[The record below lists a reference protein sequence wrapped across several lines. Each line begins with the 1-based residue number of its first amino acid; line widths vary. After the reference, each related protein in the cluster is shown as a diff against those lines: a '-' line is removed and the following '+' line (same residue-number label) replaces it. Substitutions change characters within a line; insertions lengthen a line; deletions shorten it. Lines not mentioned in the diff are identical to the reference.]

1 MKLIVGGSYKGKT
14 EYLLSQLALSPEQ
27 IVAGEKLAA
36 EHSVEDAGNNGIKS
50 AKWMAI
56 NHLHLYIRE
65 RLLQGADRETI
76 LEEILSWLEQ
86 SPELILVC
94 DEVGCGIVPMEAF
107 EREYRE
113 SVGRICCVLAQRA
126 EQVIRVCCGLG
137 TVIRQQ

>member
-1 MKLIVGGSYKGKT
+1 MKLIVGGSYQGKT

-27 IVAGEKLAA
+27 IVSGEKLAA
-36 EHSVEDAGNNGIKS
+36 EHSVEDTGNNRIKS
-50 AKWMAI
+50 VNWTAV

-65 RLLQGADRETI
+65 RLLQGAERETI
-76 LEEILSWLEQ
+76 LEEVLSWLEL
-86 SPELILVC
+86 STELILVC
-94 DEVGCGIVPMEAF
+94 DEVGCGIVPMEVF

-113 SVGRICCVLAQRA
+113 SVGRICCVLAQWA